1 MIKYK
6 QGFGGDDIMFDKNK
20 FLKEE
25 LTIENEKIK
34 FRSYGNLV
42 YVKNPVCPEY
52 QQMNIFVPE
61 EYYRGGSINGYSADT
76 APIFMPNSVGG
87 YMPGKSGEPGNIS
100 NGKANTIF
108 RALANG
114 YVVASPALRGRSL
127 KNAKGENIGKAPACI
142 IDYKCAVRF
151 LRLIKDDIPG
161 NAEKI
166 ITNGTSAGGALSS
179 LMGATGNHKDYE
191 MYIKEL
197 GGADE
202 RDDVFAASCY
212 CPITNLENAD
222 MAYEWQFNGY
232 NECHGMK
239 RNVDENGNVTWEKH
253 IKKMSDVQIQA
264 SNELFSMFPQYLNSL
279 ELMDEEGNILSLDND
294 GNGTFKEYIKGI
306 VVKSAKKAVDNK
318 ADLSDKTW
326 IEICDGRV
334 KNIDFDGYVRDI
346 TRMKPSPAFD
356 SLEMNITENHLFG
369 TTIEDFAHFTNFSM
383 ENSLHF
389 DKKIA
394 NENIIHMMNPMNYIS
409 DKTALTA
416 KHWRI
421 RHGERDRDT
430 SLAISAMLTLK
441 LQNSGCSVDYHSPWN
456 VPHAGDYDLDE
467 LFNWIDTICK
477 EDKKF

>member
-1 MIKYK
+1 
-6 QGFGGDDIMFDKNK
+6 MFNKNE
-20 FLKEE
+20 FSAEE
-25 LTIENEKIK
+25 MTIENKPVN
-34 FRSYGNLV
+34 FRAYRNLV

-61 EYYRGGSINGYSADT
+61 AYYNGESINGYNADT
-76 APIFMPNSVGG
+76 APIFMPNGVGG
-87 YMPGKSGEPGNIS
+87 YMPGKAGEAGLTKD
-100 NGKANTIF
+100 GRANTIL
-108 RALANG
+108 RALAHG

-127 KNAKGENIGKAPACI
+127 KNEKDENIGKAPACV

-161 NAEKI
+161 DTEKI

-191 MYIKEL
+191 IYIKEI

-202 RDDVFAASCY
+202 RDDIFAASCY

-222 MAYEWQFNGY
+222 MAYEWQFNGH

-239 RNVDENGNVTWEKH
+239 RNIDENGNVTWEKH
-253 IKKMSDVQIQA
+253 INQMSDVQIKA

-279 ELMDEEGNILSLDND
+279 GLKDEEGNVLNLDND
-294 GNGTFKEYIKGI
+294 GNGTFKEYVKGI
-306 VVKSAKKAVDNK
+306 VRESAQKAVDNK
-318 ADLSDKTW
+318 VDISDKTW
-326 IEICDGRV
+326 IEICDGKV
-334 KNIDFDGYVRDI
+334 TSIDFDGYVSDI

-356 SLEMNITENHLFG
+356 RLDMDITENHLFG
-369 TTIEDFAHFTNFSM
+369 TTDDDFAHFTKYSV
-383 ENSLHF
+383 ENSLSAC
-389 DKKIA
+389 KKMA
-394 NENIIHMMNPMNYIS
+394 DETIIRVMNPMNYIS

-441 LQNSGCSVDYHSPWN
+441 LQNNGCSVDYHSPWDI
-456 VPHAGDYDLDE
+456 PHAGDYDLDE
-467 LFNWIDTICK
+467 LFNWIDTICRI
-477 EDKKF
+477 DKKS